1 MRGIERSEMAL
12 IGQHERERI
21 FRRQRLLKFDGIG
34 ARRSHLAPLDPLIRP
49 FGPPSPAR
57 GEGAPVHPPPSPIN
71 RITALNVAFSEA
83 VTMLGSI
90 PTPCSTW
97 PEESWIST

>member
-1 MRGIERSEMAL
+1 MPPLNHTTLVRTPVQHATGRILGFDVARGGGIRAPP
-12 IGQHERERI
+12 
-21 FRRQRLLKFDGIG
+21 DGVLVVVEEG
-34 ARRSHLAPLDPLIRP
+34 RSHAPPC
-49 FGPPSPAR
+49 
-57 GEGAPVHPPPSPIN
+57 PIS
-71 RITALNVAFSEA
+71 RITALNVAFSDA